1 MPEAT
6 RLVTAKELERF
17 PSDDRRYELLEGRLV
32 AMTPVSYAHS
42 RTVMRF
48 GSMLERC
55 TREHNLG
62 DVHAE
67 LGVILKTN
75 PDTVFAPDIAFI
87 KRERVPATTPRGFW
101 KGAADLAVEV
111 LSPDD
116 RPAEIRNKV
125 AEYLRRGT
133 PLVLV
138 IDPEKRLITK
148 WPPSSSPVTLKEGDV
163 LDLSEIIEGF
173 SCDVRAI
180 FDRPSLQT
188 SNQN

>member
-1 MPEAT
+1 MPEAS
-6 RLVTAKELERF
+6 RLVTAEELERF
-17 PSDDRRYELLEGRLV
+17 PSDDRRYELFEGRLV
-32 AMTPVSYAHS
+32 AMTPVSYLHG

-48 GSMLERC
+48 GSMLERHA
-55 TREHNLG
+55 RERQLG
-62 DVHAE
+62 DVLTE
-67 LGVILKTN
+67 VGVVLKVN

-87 KRERVPATTPRGFW
+87 KRARVPAAVPRGFW

-148 WPPSSSPVTLKEGDV
+148 WPPSSSPVTLKEADV
-163 LDLSEIIEGF
+163 LDLSEVIDGF
-173 SCDVRAI
+173 RCHVREI
-180 FDRPSLQT
+180 FD
-188 SNQN
+188 